1 MASNGT
7 VLAVPVALAVVSIV
21 VVGLRFQVRHWRKS
35 GVAVDDWLCIP
46 ALLLTVA
53 CCGLLAGGSQ
63 YTDDVQQALQRP
75 EAILDPN
82 VVNQQKLSYAF
93 IVLQPLALGFIKTS
107 VLCFYRRIFP
117 QELFE
122 YCSRLLIIFVFGWSC
137 SMSLAGIL
145 QCGGE
150 PGYFWTQTTQATQC
164 HAPAVSGAF
173 ICLDVVLDF
182 IIVSM
187 PIPLVLNLQ
196 MALRQRVLAVI
207 VFLGGGGS
215 IPVALSRLIYFANAA
230 QHPPAL
236 LSQVWGVTMANN
248 RGIDGIALY
257 CPICEICIALVAA
270 CAPSLVMAY
279 SNEKATPGDHANAEA
294 AWRSLLERQKREGS
308 AEVALSNMSPE
319 FAKRPRTGRPS
330 REEDR
335 IYSLREFLD

>member
-46 ALLLTVA
+46 ALA
-53 CCGLLAGGSQ
+53 A
-63 YTDDVQQALQRP
+63 
-75 EAILDPN
+75 EA
-82 VVNQQKLSYAF
+82 
-93 IVLQPLALGFIKTS
+93 
-107 VLCFYRRIFP
+107 
-117 QELFE
+117 
-122 YCSRLLIIFVFGWSC
+122 
-137 SMSLAGIL
+137 
-145 QCGGE
+145 
-150 PGYFWTQTTQATQC
+150 
-164 HAPAVSGAF
+164 
-173 ICLDVVLDF
+173 
-182 IIVSM
+182 
-187 PIPLVLNLQ
+187 
-196 MALRQRVLAVI
+196 
-207 VFLGGGGS
+207 
-215 IPVALSRLIYFANAA
+215 
-230 QHPPAL
+230 PAL